1 MNISQGL
8 HTQLSQKLVL
18 SKEMLQAI
26 ELIQLPLMDLKER
39 IDKEL
44 IENPALEIDERKPDM
59 SSRDHNIE
67 VIDRKVSEESNFSD
81 QYSSFDT
88 TKGSSLTSSNI
99 DSKRQFLEGT
109 ISLKETLND
118 HLAWQLNSLNLDD
131 NEKKIG
137 ETIISLIDENGFF
150 KEDIAVVFPES
161 IKTAKDMLETIQ
173 LFDPPG
179 IASKNVQE
187 ALLFQLESLSEDKID
202 KNTYNIVKN
211 HFDLMASRKDGQIAK
226 ALKITLEDIKA
237 AFDFLSQFNPYPGR
251 QYSSNDVRYVMPDA
265 IIYRKK
271 MSANDEGEL
280 VVEIND
286 DIIPHLT
293 VSGYMNKIA
302 KEARRKRMIPDQKK
316 YIVEKV
322 SQAKKFIDTLKHRK
336 NSLFK
341 LVLAIAKYQE
351 EFFFK
356 GPKYL
361 KPLTMKSVAE
371 EIGLSESTVSR
382 LSSSKYIQTEWGLHE
397 IKFFF
402 SNSVNKGGENEKS
415 AQSVREI
422 IKEIII
428 SEQDDKL
435 TDQKIVDILKNRGIT
450 IARRTVSK
458 YRKILNILP
467 SHQRKL

>member
-1 MNISQGL
+1 LNISQGL
-8 HTQLSQKLVL
+8 NTQLSQKLVL

-26 ELIQLPLMDLKER
+26 ELIQLPLLDLKER

-44 IENPALEIDERKPDM
+44 IENPALEVDERKPEM
-59 SSRDHNIE
+59 SSRERNIE
-67 VIDRKVSEESNFSD
+67 SIDKKVSEEANFSEGF
-81 QYSSFDT
+81 SSFDT
-88 TKGSSLTSSNI
+88 NKGSSLTSSNL

-118 HLAWQLNSLNLDD
+118 HLIWQLNSINLT
-131 NEKKIG
+131 EKEKRIG
-137 ETIISLIDENGFF
+137 QTIISLINEDGFF
-150 KEDIAVVFPES
+150 KEEIENIFPDDIAV
-161 IKTAKDMLETIQ
+161 AKDMLETIQ

-179 IASKNVQE
+179 IGTRDVQE
-187 ALLFQLESLSEDKID
+187 ALIFQIESFPEDKID
-202 KNTYNIVKN
+202 QSAYIIVKKY
-211 HFDLMASRKDGQIAK
+211 FDLMIARKDNLIAK
-226 ALKITLEDIKA
+226 NLRISVEDLKKSFE
-237 AFDFLSQFNPYPGR
+237 FLSQFNPYPGR
-251 QYSSNDVRYVMPDA
+251 VYSSNEVKYIMPDA
-265 IIYRKK
+265 VIYRKK
-271 MSANDEGEL
+271 NSGSEEGEL

-293 VSGYMNKIA
+293 ISGYMNKIA
-302 KEARRKRMIPDQKK
+302 KEAKRKRMLPEQKK

-341 LVLAIAKYQE
+341 LVLAIVKYQE
-351 EFFFK
+351 DFFFK

-382 LSSSKYIQTEWGLHE
+382 LASSKYIQTEWGIHE

-402 SNSVNKGGENEKS
+402 TNSISKGGESDQS

-435 TDQKIVDILKNRGIT
+435 TDQKIVDILKNRGIN

>member
-1 MNISQGL
+1 
-8 HTQLSQKLVL
+8 
-18 SKEMLQAI
+18 MLQAI
-26 ELIQLPLMDLKER
+26 ELIQLPLLELKER

-44 IENPALEIDERKPDM
+44 IENPALEIDERKPEM
-59 SSRDHNIE
+59 SSREQNIE
-67 VIDRKVSEESNFSD
+67 IIDKKVSEEANFSD
-81 QYSSFDT
+81 GFSSFDT
-88 TKGSSLTSSNI
+88 NKGSSLTSSNI

-109 ISLKETLND
+109 LSLKETLNNQ
-118 HLAWQLNSLNLDD
+118 LIWQLNGLSLS
-131 NEKKIG
+131 EKEKLIG
-137 ETIISLIDENGFF
+137 ETIISLIDEDGFF
-150 KEDIAVVFPES
+150 KEDLESVFPDS
-161 IKTAKDMLETIQ
+161 ISMAKDMLETIQ

-179 IASKNVQE
+179 IATKDVQE
-187 ALLFQLESLSEDKID
+187 ALLFQIESLPEDKID
-202 KNTYNIVKN
+202 KNAYNIVKK
-211 HFDLMASRKDGQIAK
+211 HFDLMISRKDNQIAK
-226 ALKITLEDIKA
+226 NLKITLDDVKKA
-237 AFDFLSQFNPYPGR
+237 FEFLSHFNPYPGR
-251 QYSSNDVRYVMPDA
+251 KYSSSEVRYIIPDA

-271 MSANDEGEL
+271 ISGNDNGEL
-280 VVEIND
+280 VVDIND

-293 VSGYMNKIA
+293 ISGYMNKIA
-302 KEARRKRMIPDQKK
+302 KEAKRKRMLPDQKK

-322 SQAKKFIDTLKHRK
+322 SQAKKFIDTIKHRRH
-336 NSLFK
+336 SLFK
-341 LVLAIAKYQE
+341 LVLAIVKYQE

-356 GPKYL
+356 GPKFL

-382 LSSSKYIQTEWGLHE
+382 LSSSKFIQTEWGIHE

-402 SNSVNKGGENEKS
+402 SNSINKGGENEKS

-435 TDQKIVDILKNRGIT
+435 TDQKIVDILKNRGIK

-467 SHQRKL
+467 SHQRKF